1 MKHEPRV
8 LRSHVIKPDKCIQ
21 CALVYYQTPSTK
33 SEKVLANPRRKKNR
47 GHQYDAWLRVTMTIV
62 DSLNAEASESEGNCH
77 QCHLNQHNTI

>member
-33 SEKVLANPRRKKNR
+33 SEKVLANPRRKKQVR
-47 GHQYDAWLRVTMTIV
+47 AHQYDVWIRVTMTV
-62 DSLNAEASESEGNCH
+62 FDSLNGKPHEGESDGYCH
-77 QCHLNQHNTI
+77 QYQIQ